1 MVSVRKS
8 PSSFVK
14 ERNDRNRR
22 AFPRWAARFEMR
34 FGTGAELATAEVIEI
49 GQGGMSFY
57 SDQPIEQESEI
68 AIEYRLNVNDIDDA
82 RKSSGWVRLKAVVRH
97 AQGGKIGV
105 EFLNLR
111 RSERLQILDF
121 IAATK

>member
-1 MVSVRKS
+1 MVSVSQK

-22 AFPRWAARFEMR
+22 AFPRWAAQFELR
-34 FGTGAELATAEVIEI
+34 FGTGKGLATAEVIEI

-57 SDQPIEQESEI
+57 SDEPIALESEI
-68 AIEYRLNVNDIDDA
+68 NIEYRLNANDVDEP
-82 RKSSGWVRLKAVVRH
+82 RWVRLKAVVRH
-97 AQGGKIGV
+97 VQGGKIGV

-111 RSERLQILDF
+111 RSDRLGILDF
-121 IAATK
+121 IAAAK